1 MTTRD
6 DAWIG
11 VAGEFLA
18 ASVLQRRFKTIATA
32 SSSSPYDLILE
43 NYSGV
48 FYKCQVKSTWY
59 VQEVNKK
66 FYWQWH
72 PSRHNKK
79 SYESKDVD
87 FFAFVALPIRA
98 VFFAVTH
105 DVTNSVFRIRKDALD
120 VVVEQESLEK
130 VIKNIHE

>member
-1 MTTRD
+1 MTRD

-32 SSSSPYDLILE
+32 SSSSPYDLIAE
-43 NYSGV
+43 NYSGI

-59 VQEVNKK
+59 VQEVNNS
-66 FYWQWH
+66 FYWQWR
-72 PSRHNKK
+72 PSRSNKK
-79 SYESKDVD
+79 SYESSDVD

-98 VFFAVTH
+98 VYFAVTP
-105 DVTNSVFRIRKDALD
+105 DVKNTVFRIKKDSLD
-120 VVVEQESLEK
+120 VSVEDQSLEK
-130 VIKNIHE
+130 VLKILYE

>member
-1 MTTRD
+1 MTRD

-43 NYSGV
+43 NYSGA

-59 VQEVNKK
+59 VQEINGN

-72 PSRHNKK
+72 PLRDSKK
-79 SYESKDVD
+79 SYENKDVD

-98 VFFAVTH
+98 VFFAVTP
-105 DVTNSVFRIRKDALD
+105 DVKSSVFRIKKDALD
-120 VVVEQESLEK
+120 IVIEEQSLEK
-130 VIKNIHE
+130 VLENLYE

>member
-1 MTTRD
+1 MTRD

-43 NYSGV
+43 NYSGA

-59 VQEVNKK
+59 VQEINGN

-72 PSRHNKK
+72 PSRDSKK
-79 SYESKDVD
+79 SYENKDVLSEED
-87 FFAFVALPIRA
+87 LNEV
-98 VFFAVTH
+98 
-105 DVTNSVFRIRKDALD
+105 
-120 VVVEQESLEK
+120 
-130 VIKNIHE
+130 